1 MRKNLVTL
9 YFVLLFSAIAFGQHT
24 EELNS
29 DISRYQDA
37 VELFDKNQYQ
47 AAQMRFK
54 SLKETTDNQ
63 TIEADCAYYIAY
75 SAVRLQQPNAD
86 RLMEDFATNYPTSLK
101 RNGAYLNVANYYFDS
116 GNYGQARKWYDKVE
130 ERSLQGSELNRYNF
144 NSAYSYFKEERYNE
158 AKKHFSRVVNT
169 KEYGSQATYY
179 LGFIAYEGEDYAE
192 AKELF
197 QVVESESEYA
207 KEVSYY
213 QADMSFKS
221 GEFQKALDFGLEQFP
236 AANRR
241 DKSELA
247 KIIGESYF
255 NLEQYDEAIPYL
267 KEYLGKN
274 GRWNNTDY
282 YQLGY
287 AYYKQGKYQD
297 AINEFNR
304 IIDGK
309 DAIAQNA
316 FYHLAESYLHLDQKQ
331 QALNAFKNASEMNFS
346 AEIKEDAWLNYAK
359 LSYEIGNSYQSVPSV
374 LLSFIEEYPNNNN
387 NAMLQDL
394 LIDSYVS
401 SKNYEEALK
410 LLETNKKFEN
420 KLAYQKVAFLRGVE
434 VFEQNQYNEAI
445 TYFDKSLREPRDA
458 AITARATFWKA
469 EADYQLE
476 KYADALIGFK
486 QFAQLPGAKNTP
498 EYANRNYNLGYTEY
512 QLDHYT
518 QAITYFT
525 DFTKQSGAPKNML
538 SDAYLRL
545 GDSYFVTSKYWPAM
559 ENYNEA
565 IDRGVQAMAYAEF
578 QKSISYGFVDRTP
591 QKVEGLLEFITKYS
605 GSSLRADAMYELG
618 NTYVNLDENNRA
630 LAMYDK
636 LLNEAPRSRFVPMT
650 LLKKALL
657 LDNSNRTDEALN
669 VFKKVASDYPSTPE
683 ALQAVESAKMIYI
696 DRGQVDN
703 YATWAKTL
711 DFVEVKD
718 AELDHATFQTAEK
731 PYLESNHSLAE
742 QRLNEYIKR
751 FPKGIHTLKANFYLG
766 QLHYAADE
774 KDKALPYYEN
784 VAEVSNNEFT
794 EPALARISEIY
805 LSREDYKSA
814 IVYLEKLA
822 VNASH
827 EENKIFAKTNSMKAY
842 YELKDYNKAVAAATE
857 VLAMPTITDRVKSD
871 AILIEARSAM
881 ETGNEQKAKE
891 AYQRVAGIAT
901 GKLAAEALYYD
912 AYFKNKEG
920 AYKTSNEQVQ
930 KLARDYSGYK
940 EFGARGLV
948 LMAKNFYALED
959 AYQATYILTS
969 IEENFQEFP
978 QVVAESKAL
987 LQQIKDK
994 EAKTNASVNK
1004 DGNEED

>member
-24 EELNS
+24 EGLNS

-37 VELFDKNQYQ
+37 VELFDNNQYQ

-86 RLMEDFATNYPTSLK
+86 RLMEDFVANYPTSLK

-144 NSAYSYFKEERYNE
+144 NSAYSYFKAERYNE

-221 GEFQKALDFGLEQFP
+221 GEFQKALDFGLEQYP

-316 FYHLAESYLHLDQKQ
+316 YYHLAESYLNLDQKQ
-331 QALNAFKNASEMNFS
+331 QALNAFKNASEMDFS
-346 AEIKEDAWLNYAK
+346 SEIKEDAWLNYAK

-420 KLAYQKVAFLRGVE
+420 KLAYQKVAFLRGIE

-445 TYFDKSLREPRDA
+445 SYFDKSLREPRDA

-498 EYANRNYNLGYTEY
+498 EYANHTYNLGYTEY
-512 QLDHYT
+512 QLDHYA

-559 ENYNEA
+559 ENYNAA
-565 IDRGVQAMAYAEF
+565 IDRGVQAIAYAEF
-578 QKSISYGFVDRTP
+578 QKSISYGFVDRTN

-618 NTYVNLDENNRA
+618 NTYVNLEENNRA

-742 QRLNEYIKR
+742 QRLKEYIKR
-751 FPKGIHTLKANFYLG
+751 FPNGIHALKANFYLG
-766 QLHYAADE
+766 QLHYAAND
-774 KDKALPYYEN
+774 KDKALPHYES
-784 VAEVSNNEFT
+784 VAQVSNNEFT

-805 LSREDYKSA
+805 LSREDYKNA
-814 IVYLEKLA
+814 IAFLEKLEA
-822 VNASH
+822 NASH

-857 VLAMPTITDRVKSD
+857 VLAMPSITDRVKSD

-920 AYKTSNEQVQ
+920 AYKASNEQVQ

-978 QVVAESKAL
+978 EVVAESKAL

-1004 DGNEED
+1004 DGNE

>member
-1 MRKNLVTL
+1 
-9 YFVLLFSAIAFGQHT
+9 
-24 EELNS
+24 
-29 DISRYQDA
+29 
-37 VELFDKNQYQ
+37 QYQ

>member
-1 MRKNLVTL
+1 
-9 YFVLLFSAIAFGQHT
+9 
-24 EELNS
+24 
-29 DISRYQDA
+29 
-37 VELFDKNQYQ
+37 
-47 AAQMRFK
+47 
-54 SLKETTDNQ
+54 
-63 TIEADCAYYIAY
+63 
-75 SAVRLQQPNAD
+75 
-86 RLMEDFATNYPTSLK
+86 
-101 RNGAYLNVANYYFDS
+101 
-116 GNYGQARKWYDKVE
+116 
-130 ERSLQGSELNRYNF
+130 
-144 NSAYSYFKEERYNE
+144 
-158 AKKHFSRVVNT
+158 
-169 KEYGSQATYY
+169 
-179 LGFIAYEGEDYAE
+179 
-192 AKELF
+192 
-197 QVVESESEYA
+197 
-207 KEVSYY
+207 
-213 QADMSFKS
+213 
-221 GEFQKALDFGLEQFP
+221 
-236 AANRR
+236 
-241 DKSELA
+241 
-247 KIIGESYF
+247 
-255 NLEQYDEAIPYL
+255 
-267 KEYLGKN
+267 
-274 GRWNNTDY
+274 
-282 YQLGY
+282 
-287 AYYKQGKYQD
+287 
-297 AINEFNR
+297 
-304 IIDGK
+304 
-309 DAIAQNA
+309 
-316 FYHLAESYLHLDQKQ
+316 
-331 QALNAFKNASEMNFS
+331 
-346 AEIKEDAWLNYAK
+346 
-359 LSYEIGNSYQSVPSV
+359 
-374 LLSFIEEYPNNNN
+374 
-387 NAMLQDL
+387 
-394 LIDSYVS
+394 
-401 SKNYEEALK
+401 
-410 LLETNKKFEN
+410 
-420 KLAYQKVAFLRGVE
+420 
-434 VFEQNQYNEAI
+434 
-445 TYFDKSLREPRDA
+445 
-458 AITARATFWKA
+458 
-469 EADYQLE
+469 
-476 KYADALIGFK
+476 
-486 QFAQLPGAKNTP
+486 
-498 EYANRNYNLGYTEY
+498 
-512 QLDHYT
+512 
-518 QAITYFT
+518 
-525 DFTKQSGAPKNML
+525 ML

-920 AYKTSNEQVQ
+920 AYKASNEQVQ

>member
-1 MRKNLVTL
+1 MRKNFITL
-9 YFVLLFSAIAFGQHT
+9 YFVLLFTVMASAQHT
-24 EELNS
+24 EGLNS

-54 SLKETTDNQ
+54 SLLENTNDET
-63 TIEADCAYYIAY
+63 IAGDCAYYVAY

-86 RLMEDFATNYPTSLK
+86 RLMEDFVENYPTSLK

-116 GNYGQARKWYDKVE
+116 GSYAQARKWYDKVD

-144 NSAYSYFKEERYNE
+144 NSGYAYFKAKRYNE
-158 AKKHFSRVVNT
+158 AKKHFNRVATT
-169 KEYGSQATYY
+169 KEYSSEATYY

-197 QVVESESEYA
+197 EVVESESQYA

-221 GEFQKALDFGLEQFP
+221 GDFEKALEFGLEQFP
-236 AANRR
+236 AANRK

-247 KIIGESYF
+247 KIIGESHF
-255 NLEQYDEAIPYL
+255 NLERYDESIPYL
-267 KEYLGKN
+267 KQYEGKS

-297 AINEFNR
+297 AVNEFNK

-316 FYHLAESYLHLDQKQ
+316 FYHLAESYLNLGQKQ
-331 QALNAFKNASEMNFS
+331 QALNAFKNASEMNYS

-359 LSYEIGNSYQSVPSV
+359 LSYEIGNSYQSAPSV
-374 LLSFIEEYPNNNN
+374 LLSFIEEYPNNSNN
-387 NAMLQDL
+387 DMLQDL

-401 SKNYEEALK
+401 SKNYGEALE
-410 LLETNKKFEN
+410 LLENNKKFEN

-434 VFEQNQYNEAI
+434 VFEQNQYHEAI
-445 TYFDKSLREPRDA
+445 KYFDKSLREPRDA
-458 AITARATFWKA
+458 EITARATFWKA
-469 EADYQLE
+469 ESDYQLE

-486 QFAQLPGAKNTP
+486 QFVQLPGATKTP
-498 EYANRNYNLGYTEY
+498 EYANRNYNLGYSEY
-512 QLDHYT
+512 QLDHYE

-525 DFTKQSGAPKNML
+525 NFTKQSGIQKSML
-538 SDAYLRL
+538 SDAHLRL

-559 ENYNEA
+559 ENYNKA
-565 IDRGVQAMAYAEF
+565 IDLGVQAIAYAEF
-578 QKSISYGFVDRTP
+578 QKTISYGFVDRTT
-591 QKVEGLLEFITKYS
+591 QKVEGLKDFIQQYP

-618 NTYVNLDENNRA
+618 NTYVNLDDNNRA

-657 LDNSNRTDEALN
+657 LDNSNRTDEALA
-669 VFKKVASDYPSTPE
+669 VFKKVASDHPSTPE

-696 DRGQVDN
+696 DRGQVDA
-703 YATWAKTL
+703 YATWAKSL
-711 DFVEVKD
+711 DFVEVAD
-718 AELDHATFQTAEK
+718 AELDHASFQTAEK
-731 PYLESNHSLAE
+731 PYLESNAPLAQ
-742 QRLNEYIKR
+742 QRLNDYLKK
-751 FPKGIHTLKANFYLG
+751 FPKGIHTLKAHFYLG
-766 QLHYAADE
+766 QLYYADDK
-774 KDKALPYYEN
+774 KDKALSHYES
-784 VAEVSNNEFT
+784 VARVSNNEFT

-805 LSREDYKSA
+805 LFRKDYENA
-814 IVYLEKLA
+814 ITNLEKLE
-822 VNASH
+822 VNASY
-827 EENKIFAKTNSMKAY
+827 EENKVFAKTNSMKAY
-842 YELKDYNKAVAAATE
+842 YELKDYNKAVAAATQ
-857 VLAMPTITDRVKSD
+857 VLAMPDITDRVKSD

-891 AYQRVAGIAT
+891 AYKRVTEIAT

-920 AYKTSNEQVQ
+920 AYKESNEQVQ
-930 KLARDYSGYK
+930 KLAKDYSGYK
-940 EFGARGLV
+940 EFGAKGLV
-948 LMAKNFYALED
+948 LMAENFYALED

-969 IEENFQEFP
+969 IEDNFKDFP
-978 QVVAESKAL
+978 EIVAEAKNI

-994 EAKTNASVNK
+994 EAKTNASVSK
-1004 DGNEED
+1004 DENEDE